1 MIIMLTYLKISQNH
15 PPVMLKIISHL
26 LWGLKR
32 EDSRSSIV
40 TILRRSHRMNNLPIN
55 LLLV

>member
-40 TILRRSHRMNNLPIN
+40 TFSGE
-55 LLLV
+55 VTE